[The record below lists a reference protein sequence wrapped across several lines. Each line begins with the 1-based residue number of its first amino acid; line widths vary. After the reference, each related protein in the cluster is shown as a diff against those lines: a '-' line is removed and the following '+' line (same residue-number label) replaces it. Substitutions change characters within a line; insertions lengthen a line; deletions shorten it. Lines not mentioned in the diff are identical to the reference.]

1 MSAVQVNAAVVE
13 NNTIVRAEVLTS
25 AKAVK
30 VKAIPGGKYILSE
43 GEKGF
48 APENITLKRV
58 GKDLHVVLEGAD
70 LEHPA
75 LIITDYYDNAGEL
88 VGKGEDGQWHEYT
101 ATSGEEGDEA
111 AFLMDGESSAVALGA
126 VEFPGAAG
134 LNNLSMAG
142 FMLSPALIALGAL
155 AALGAAT
162 GLGMLVGKH
171 MAEKDNNNGNGNGGD
186 NGNDYDDGSN
196 GGPNIPTS
204 IVVGSV
210 RDQQGNVINPG
221 DHSAEKSPI
230 FTGTGKPGNKIEVT
244 DGGKIIDE
252 LVIGDDGKW
261 TWTPK
266 PPLDDGEYDIVL
278 VERDPITGKPSLPL
292 PGFEM
297 VVDTV
302 APGRAEIED
311 LHDEDGVSI
320 INPPSFEIAGTF
332 NAGEIYTNKNKP
344 TLIGNAEANT
354 FVDVYLNN
362 VKVGEAEVG
371 ADGRWRYTFTNEL
384 ADNRY
389 SFHVVNRDKAGNTG
403 LPSPTL
409 SIIIDTQAPAEP
421 VITAIEDSAGQPI
434 TGGSTPD
441 GEPVFKGTADPS
453 EAGAKIELR
462 DQNDNLLGTA
472 IVGTDGSWEVRVSPA
487 LAEAEYDII
496 AVIIDKAGN
505 KTEMTTP
512 VRLEV
517 DQTAP
522 ELPGE
527 GGVGLPGDVLEGAWD
542 NVEPRTGWIDP
553 TVPTNDPRPE
563 FRGAGLESG
572 DTVYIYDRSETPP
585 LLIGTQVVGTD
596 GTWSFEPTTDMGE
609 GEKRIVIVVRDAANN
624 ESEPSDE
631 FVFEIDLT
639 APADPSPGIGLGQPF
654 EGAWDDQGDQTGWI
668 ADGTVTDDAR
678 PEFKGAGLNPGDIVV
693 IYNGAVAMHS
703 VVVEDDGSWT
713 WTPELPLMNADYSI
727 SIAIR
732 DAAGNESAKTDSLD
746 FTLGAGGRPAVPG
759 IDGIFNDDGD
769 SLIPINNGYHTNDN
783 TPLMKGTGVDGT
795 VIIIRN
801 GPGPDNIVGSAT
813 VTGGAWE
820 WNPDPALDDGTYNL
834 NATARTP
841 AGNESGTTGDRQI
854 IIDTEA
860 PAAPGGIVLWDNVGT
875 TGPVAAGGTTDDS
888 TPQLRGTSPEIGAK
902 VIIKNA
908 AGTTIGTTYVRDDG
922 SWQFDVPELRDGTH
936 SLTAQVEDLAGN
948 LGPASPA
955 FEFVTDTSGVGVS
968 ITGMVG
974 NANDDPLDVTN
985 NGVVNDTTPTLKGTA
1000 TPDSVVSIYIDGEFY
1015 TTTTSDRN
1023 GRWELQIELADG
1035 ERGYVIH
1042 ATVTGS
1048 TDPSNNFNVELDT
1061 TAPDGTFDSITDNVG
1076 NPSATPSMPVA
1087 SGEYTNDRSPVMA
1100 GTAPT
1105 NTIVYIYDDARGL
1118 IGTEVAVNGT
1128 WSLSPGTPLN
1138 DGEYNLRVVFED
1150 AVGNK
1155 SDASDPAWVIIV
1167 DATAPA
1173 EPVLEGIED
1182 SSGQPITGGLTN
1194 EPSPVFKGT
1203 ADPSEEGSLIELRD
1217 QNDRL
1222 IGSGVVQADGSWE
1235 AVVSPALTDGDYA
1248 ITVGI
1253 KDPAGNTVTI
1263 PAPINLEID
1272 QSEPTLPGD
1281 GGVGQPGD
1289 VLEGAWDNVEPRT
1302 GWIDPTVPTND
1313 PRPEFRGAGLEPGDT
1328 VYIYDLSETP
1338 RLLIGTKVVGTD
1350 GTWSFEPTTDM
1361 GEGEKRIVIVVR
1373 DAANNESEPSD
1384 EFVFEID
1391 LTAPADPSP
1400 GIGLGQPFEG
1410 AWDDQ
1415 GDQTGWI
1422 ADGTV
1427 TDDARPEFK
1436 GAGLNEGDIVVIYN
1450 GDVAMHSVIV
1460 RADGTW
1466 TWTPDLPLMNAD
1478 YSISIAIRD
1487 AAGNESAKTDA
1498 LDFTL
1503 GAGGRP
1509 AVPGIDG
1516 IFNDDGDTLI
1526 PINNG
1531 YHTNDNTPLMRGTG
1545 VDGTVIIIRNGPG
1558 PDNIVGSATVTGGAW
1573 EWNPDPAL
1581 DDGTY
1586 NLNATARTPAGN
1598 ESGTTGD
1605 RQIIIDTEAPAAPG
1619 GIVLWDNVGTT
1630 GPVAAGGTTDDSTP
1644 QLRGTS
1650 PEIGAKVI
1658 IKNAAGQTLGTTYV
1672 RDDGTWQYDVPELRD
1687 GTHSLTAQ
1695 VEDQAGNLGPASP
1708 AFEFVTDTSGVGV
1721 SVTQLVGHANAEDL
1735 IVSNNGVVNDDTP
1748 TLKGT
1753 ATPESVV
1760 SIYIDG
1766 EFYTTTTSD
1775 RNGRWELQIELA
1787 DGERGYVIHATV
1799 AGSADPSNN
1808 FNVELDTTAPDGTF
1822 DSITDNVGNPS
1833 ATPSM
1838 PVASGEYTNDRSP
1851 VMAGT
1856 APTGTIVYIYDDV
1869 RGLIG
1874 SEVAVG
1880 GTWSLSP
1887 GTPLNDGEYNLR
1899 VVFED
1904 AVGNKS
1910 RPSTPAWVI
1919 IVDATAPAEPVL
1931 EGIEDSSG
1939 QPITGGLTNEPSPV
1953 FKGTADASE
1962 EGSIIELRDAGGRLI
1977 GSGVVQADG
1986 SWEAVVSPAL
1996 TEGDYAITVGI
2007 KDKAGNTVIIP
2018 APVNLEI
2025 DLSEPELPGG
2035 GEVGMPGNA
2044 LEGAWD
2050 NVDPRTGPISAGDV
2064 TNDPR
2069 PEFHGAGL
2077 EAGHTV
2083 YIYDLSQDPRQLI
2096 GTKVVGTDGTWR
2108 FEPTADMGP
2117 GEHRIAI
2124 IVRDP
2129 ANNESALSDEFVFE
2143 IDTDAPDAPEVI
2155 GIEDSSGNPVTGGA
2169 TNDKKPVIIGT
2180 GNPDDAGSIVEI
2192 RDEDGNVVGTGVVGG
2207 DGGWR
2212 AEVDPELDDG
2222 DYNLVVV
2229 IVDPAG
2235 NETEMEGAPIE
2246 LEIDTEV
2253 PGVPEVIGI
2262 EDTDGN
2268 PLGNVTNVT
2277 NPVIVGT
2284 APPEDAGLV
2293 VEIRKPD
2300 GSVVGSGVVGPD
2312 GGWEAPISP
2321 ALTEGDYEL
2330 IAVIKDP
2337 AGNETEMTGAPIDLE
2352 IDLTPPGEPEVIGIE
2367 DADGNTLGDV
2377 INVTKPVI
2385 VGTADPADEGMLV
2398 EIRDVDGTVLGT
2410 GRVEEDGSWRAP
2422 IDPELE
2428 EREYELVAVIVDP
2441 AGNEAPM
2448 TGAPIELEV
2457 DITVPEAPEVIG
2469 IESVG
2474 AEGGVTP
2481 LAVLELITNK
2491 PDPVIIGTAARS
2503 EAGSRVELRDTEG
2516 NVLGS
2521 GIVTGE
2527 GTWRAPIDP
2536 ALRDGTYELVA
2547 VLIDRANNET
2557 PMRDTINLTIDT
2569 VAPVLP
2575 DGEIG
2580 PGNAFEGAW
2589 DDQGD
2594 RTGWIAESAVTDDA
2608 RPEFRGAGL
2617 DAFVGDFV
2625 VIYNG
2630 DTVLTTVVIQSGG
2643 TWTWTPPADLPNASY
2658 DISIAIRD
2666 KAKNESERSDT
2677 LSFEINNGVAL
2688 PAAPV
2693 VTGMFNN
2700 EGGSD
2705 VAITNGFT
2713 NDTTPAIRGT
2723 GVNGTIVTVYNGTTA
2738 IGSARVVGG
2747 VWEVIPD
2754 PALTEAVYTLTAKAA
2769 NAAGNE
2775 GAASPAISLT
2785 VDTTVPTAP
2794 VITRIENDSGA
2805 EIIGSTTDRDPLFK
2819 GTADASEVGAKIE
2832 LRDASD
2838 NLLGTGY
2845 VRGDGT
2851 WQVLVTP
2858 RLTAN
2863 QSYNIKAVITDKAGN
2878 TTEMASGVNLR
2889 IDAIAPILPPIGEA
2903 GDGGF
2908 VGDRSSHDMA
2918 IYAFIGKLE
2927 KNKVYTSL
2935 GGASFISTG
2944 GVGAVESTSEL
2955 TWNATWNIPDG
2966 WNKGVLRF
2974 SQGSKTEFHFNTDE
2988 QIKFNIN
2995 IPGSPG
3001 RGFLSL
3007 FDGEGAFIERIEI
3020 LSTGTRL
3027 QTVYPPAGGKIGKI
3041 VLEAYSGP
3049 IEMSNLTVSKA
3060 SGMSAVKAGKE
3071 AFDAFSEG
3079 DIFSASKWHDLS
3091 SGLSVYSTA
3100 GASITA
3106 DQQLNLSIS
3115 NTKRVELKVGPA
3127 HYVTFYSDVAINDV
3141 KIQLVTDKN
3150 VMFDTIIGIKEGR
3163 NVLNAKSIEGLVIG
3177 RIIITGNSDVDINID
3192 NLVWGNKPS
3201 TSINKPP
3208 SAIPLPVIS
3217 PNTELLEDFNSYG
3230 HTFLPWEE
3238 AVTIDGHKRY
3248 LRYLSNGLVYE
3259 SNHNPWVADSYKRLD
3274 IRMYD
3279 GPAPTLK
3286 FGTGAST
3293 IKFSA
3298 TTNGGGGGNPQFRI
3312 YDIDGKVITT
3322 RSISGDNSWTSY
3334 TAPTGRV
3341 IGKIEFF
3348 GGGAT
3353 IDNVTWTTP
3362 PAKSRSMAD
3371 AIEDENSLLL
3381 NDEMVQLA
3389 KLGEEQQDE
3398 IIGTEGR
3405 IDILAVQGEDQ
3416 LIDLTRLGE
3425 MVKSV
3430 EVIDLTGSGNNTL
3443 NISLGDILA
3452 QGGTNLFINDD
3463 TTQMM
3468 VKGNEGDVLNLSDLV
3483 EGADSGDWAK
3493 VEGTVQVSGV
3503 RYEVYKHSSL
3513 EAELLVQEGIQ
3524 TNLLNN

>member
-13 NNTIVRAEVLTS
+13 NNTIIKAEVLTRN
-25 AKAVK
+25 KTVRI
-30 VKAIPGGKYILSE
+30 KAIPGGKYILAE
-43 GEKGF
+43 GEQGL
-48 APENITLKRV
+48 APQNITLKRA
-58 GKDLHVVLEGAD
+58 GKDLHVVLDESE

-75 LIITDYYDNAGEL
+75 LIITGYYDNAGEL

-101 ATSGEEGDEA
+101 AASAEEGDEA
-111 AFLMDGESSAVALGA
+111 AFLQDGESSAVVLSA
-126 VEFPGAAG
+126 VKFPGAAG
-134 LNNLSMAG
+134 LNNLTMADSV
-142 FMLSPALIALGAL
+142 MSPALIALGALGAL
-155 AALGAAT
+155 AALGAAI
-162 GLGMLVGKH
+162 GLGVLVDKH
-171 MAEKDNNNGNGNGGD
+171 MLDKDDNGSSNNNGNGNDTVGG
-186 NGNDYDDGSN
+186 GSAYDDGSN

-210 RDQQGNVINPG
+210 RDQQGNVINSG
-221 DHSAEKSPI
+221 DHSAEKSPV

-297 VVDTV
+297 VVDGI
-302 APGRAEIED
+302 APGRAAIDD
-311 LHDEDGVSI
+311 LHDENGVSI
-320 INPPSFEIAGTF
+320 INAPSFEIAGTF
-332 NAGEIYTNKNKP
+332 NAREIYTNKNKP
-344 TLIGNAEANT
+344 TMLGSAEANT
-354 FVDVYLNN
+354 FVEIYLNN
-362 VKVGEAEVG
+362 VKVGEAPVG
-371 ADGRWRYTFTNEL
+371 ADGRWRYPFTDEL

-403 LPSPTL
+403 LPSPAI

-472 IVGTDGSWEVRVSPA
+472 IVGTDGSWVVRVSPA

-527 GGVGLPGDVLEGAWD
+527 GGVGELGDVLEGAWD
-542 NVEPRTGWIDP
+542 DLEPRTGWIDP

-563 FRGAGLESG
+563 FRGAGLEAG
-572 DTVYIYDRSETPP
+572 TTVMIYDMRTVPP
-585 LLIGTQVVGTD
+585 TLIGTKTVDEYGN
-596 GTWSFEPTTDMGE
+596 WAYEPENDLDE
-609 GEKRIVIVVRDAANN
+609 GENRIAIKVRDAANN
-624 ESEPSDE
+624 ESEFSDE

-639 APADPSPGIGLGQPF
+639 P
-654 EGAWDDQGDQTGWI
+654 
-668 ADGTVTDDAR
+668 
-678 PEFKGAGLNPGDIVV
+678 
-693 IYNGAVAMHS
+693 
-703 VVVEDDGSWT
+703 
-713 WTPELPLMNADYSI
+713 
-727 SIAIR
+727 
-732 DAAGNESAKTDSLD
+732 
-746 FTLGAGGRPAVPG
+746 
-759 IDGIFNDDGD
+759 
-769 SLIPINNGYHTNDN
+769 
-783 TPLMKGTGVDGT
+783 
-795 VIIIRN
+795 
-801 GPGPDNIVGSAT
+801 PDN
-813 VTGGAWE
+813 
-820 WNPDPALDDGTYNL
+820 
-834 NATARTP
+834 
-841 AGNESGTTGDRQI
+841 
-854 IIDTEA
+854 
-860 PAAPGGIVLWDNVGT
+860 
-875 TGPVAAGGTTDDS
+875 
-888 TPQLRGTSPEIGAK
+888 
-902 VIIKNA
+902 
-908 AGTTIGTTYVRDDG
+908 
-922 SWQFDVPELRDGTH
+922 
-936 SLTAQVEDLAGN
+936 
-948 LGPASPA
+948 
-955 FEFVTDTSGVGVS
+955 
-968 ITGMVG
+968 
-974 NANDDPLDVTN
+974 
-985 NGVVNDTTPTLKGTA
+985 
-1000 TPDSVVSIYIDGEFY
+1000 
-1015 TTTTSDRN
+1015 
-1023 GRWELQIELADG
+1023 
-1035 ERGYVIH
+1035 
-1042 ATVTGS
+1042 
-1048 TDPSNNFNVELDT
+1048 
-1061 TAPDGTFDSITDNVG
+1061 
-1076 NPSATPSMPVA
+1076 
-1087 SGEYTNDRSPVMA
+1087 
-1100 GTAPT
+1100 
-1105 NTIVYIYDDARGL
+1105 
-1118 IGTEVAVNGT
+1118 
-1128 WSLSPGTPLN
+1128 
-1138 DGEYNLRVVFED
+1138 
-1150 AVGNK
+1150 
-1155 SDASDPAWVIIV
+1155 
-1167 DATAPA
+1167 
-1173 EPVLEGIED
+1173 
-1182 SSGQPITGGLTN
+1182 
-1194 EPSPVFKGT
+1194 
-1203 ADPSEEGSLIELRD
+1203 
-1217 QNDRL
+1217 
-1222 IGSGVVQADGSWE
+1222 
-1235 AVVSPALTDGDYA
+1235 
-1248 ITVGI
+1248 
-1253 KDPAGNTVTI
+1253 
-1263 PAPINLEID
+1263 
-1272 QSEPTLPGD
+1272 
-1281 GGVGQPGD
+1281 
-1289 VLEGAWDNVEPRT
+1289 
-1302 GWIDPTVPTND
+1302 
-1313 PRPEFRGAGLEPGDT
+1313 
-1328 VYIYDLSETP
+1328 
-1338 RLLIGTKVVGTD
+1338 
-1350 GTWSFEPTTDM
+1350 
-1361 GEGEKRIVIVVR
+1361 
-1373 DAANNESEPSD
+1373 
-1384 EFVFEID
+1384 
-1391 LTAPADPSP
+1391 PSP

-1466 TWTPDLPLMNAD
+1466 SWTPDLPLMNAD

-1516 IFNDDGDTLI
+1516 IFNDDGDSLI

-1531 YHTNDNTPLMRGTG
+1531 YHTNDNTPLMKGTG
-1545 VDGTVIIIRNGPG
+1545 VDGTIIIIRNGPG
-1558 PDNIVGSATVTGGAW
+1558 PDNIVGSATVTGGQW

-1581 DDGTY
+1581 RDGTY

-1605 RQIIIDTEAPAAPG
+1605 RQIIIDTLEPAAPG
-1619 GIVLWDNVGTT
+1619 DIVLWDNVGTT

-1658 IKNAAGQTLGTTYV
+1658 IKNAAGATIGTTYV
-1672 RDDGTWQYDVPELRD
+1672 QDDGTWQYDVPELRD

-1695 VEDQAGNLGPASP
+1695 VEDLAGNLGPASP
-1708 AFEFVTDTSGVGV
+1708 AFEFVTDTRGVGV
-1721 SVTQLVGHANAEDL
+1721 SITGMVGNANDDPLDVT
-1735 IVSNNGVVNDDTP
+1735 NNGVINDETP

-1753 ATPESVV
+1753 ATPDSVV
-1760 SIYIDG
+1760 SIYIDNVL
-1766 EFYTTTTSD
+1766 YTTVTSD

-1856 APTGTIVYIYDDV
+1856 APTNTIVYIYDDV

-1874 SEVAVG
+1874 TEVAVN

-1910 RPSTPAWVI
+1910 DASDPAWVI
-1919 IVDATAPAEPVL
+1919 IVDATAPEAPVL

-1953 FKGTADASE
+1953 FKGTADPSE
-1962 EGSIIELRDAGGRLI
+1962 EGSIIELRDQNDRLI

-1986 SWEAVVSPAL
+1986 SWEAIVSPAL
-1996 TEGDYAITVGI
+1996 TDGDYAITVGI
-2007 KDKAGNTVIIP
+2007 KDPAGNTVTIP
-2018 APVNLEI
+2018 APINLEI
-2025 DLSEPELPGG
+2025 DQSEPTLPGD

-2108 FEPTADMGP
+2108 FEPTTDMGP

-2129 ANNESALSDEFVFE
+2129 ANNESALSDEFVFD

-2192 RDEDGNVVGTGVVGG
+2192 RDEDGRVVGTGVVGG

-2212 AEVDPELDDG
+2212 AEVDPELEDG

-2235 NETEMEGAPIE
+2235 NETEMEGPPIE

-2268 PLGNVTNVT
+2268 TLGNVTNVT
-2277 NPVIVGT
+2277 DPVIVGT

-2300 GSVVGSGVVGPD
+2300 GSVVGSGVVGTD
-2312 GGWEAPISP
+2312 GGWEAPIAP

-2330 IAVIKDP
+2330 IAVIVDP

-2385 VGTADPADEGMLV
+2385 VGTADPADQGSRV
-2398 EIRDVDGTVLGT
+2398 EIRDEDDNVLGT
-2410 GRVEEDGSWRAP
+2410 GVVNPDGTWRAP

-2428 EREYELVAVIVDP
+2428 EREYGLVAVIIDP

-2448 TGAPIELEV
+2448 TGAPVELEV
-2457 DITVPEAPEVIG
+2457 DITEPEAPEVIG

-2503 EAGSRVELRDTEG
+2503 EAGSRVELRDTDG

-2521 GIVTGE
+2521 GIVTE
-2527 GTWRAPIDP
+2527 AGTWRAPFDP
-2536 ALRDGTYELVA
+2536 ALDDGTYELVA

-2569 VAPVLP
+2569 TAPVLP
-2575 DGEIG
+2575 ESEIG
-2580 PGNAFEGAW
+2580 LGNAFEGAW

-2594 RTGWIAESAVTDDA
+2594 QTGWIAESAVTDDA
-2608 RPEFRGAGL
+2608 RPEFKGAGL
-2617 DAFVGDFV
+2617 DEFVGDVV

-2630 DTVLTTVVIQSGG
+2630 DTVLMTVTIQPGG
-2643 TWTWTPPADLPNASY
+2643 VWTWTPPADLGNGSY

-2700 EGGSD
+2700 EGSSD

-2723 GVNGTIVTVYNGTTA
+2723 GVNGTIVTVYNGTTV
-2738 IGSARVVGG
+2738 IGTARVEGG
-2747 VWEVIPD
+2747 RWEVIPQ

-2775 GAASPAISLT
+2775 GPASPAVSLT
-2785 VDTTVPTAP
+2785 VDTTAPTVP

-2851 WQVLVTP
+2851 WEVQVSP
-2858 RLTAN
+2858 RLTADRD
-2863 QSYNIKAVITDKAGN
+2863 YNIKAVIIDKAGN
-2878 TTEMASGVNLR
+2878 SAEMASGVDLR
-2889 IDAIAPILPPIGEA
+2889 IDPTSSILPPGGVGELVDI
-2903 GDGGF
+2903 DGGRDAKIGLYTGALENNKIYTTQSGIQF
-2908 VGDRSSHDMA
+2908 V
-2918 IYAFIGKLE
+2918 
-2927 KNKVYTSL
+2927 
-2935 GGASFISTG
+2935 STG
-2944 GVGAVESTSEL
+2944 GSRGPIGTARVNGITEQQMYDYSKQQWITVLGGGGVQAGAL
-2955 TWNATWNIPDG
+2955 Q
-2966 WNKGVLRF
+2966 F
-2974 SQGSKTEFHFNTDE
+2974 SYGSKTEFHFGAQDRVAM
-2988 QIKFNIN
+2988 KFNVPTSGETWVSIFDEN
-2995 IPGSPG
+2995 GS
-3001 RGFLSL
+3001 LVQ
-3007 FDGEGAFIERIEI
+3007 
-3020 LSTGTRL
+3020 RL
-3027 QTVYPPAGGKIGKI
+3027 QLPAGDSVETFSASMGLGIGKI
-3041 VLEAYSGP
+3041 VLEVNTRTVGVVSVSDMKLFEHQILEWSPGGITPEGKSGSELFSAYKKYDKLEAGVVHEFADGLTLQSSVQGEADVDGRLRFNLNTARGDAVTLDVGSAEYVHIKMKMTSYGLIRIFDTNEELLQV
-3049 IEMSNLTVSKA
+3049 IEPSTLETNERFIAPEGKMIGKILISTNGKASNAYAYIDEVTWGELPGANLTPPT
-3060 SGMSAVKAGKE
+3060 
-3071 AFDAFSEG
+3071 
-3079 DIFSASKWHDLS
+3079 DISLPA
-3091 SGLSVYSTA
+3091 
-3100 GASITA
+3100 
-3106 DQQLNLSIS
+3106 
-3115 NTKRVELKVGPA
+3115 GPA
-3127 HYVTFYSDVAINDV
+3127 P
-3141 KIQLVTDKN
+3141 
-3150 VMFDTIIGIKEGR
+3150 G
-3163 NVLNAKSIEGLVIG
+3163 
-3177 RIIITGNSDVDINID
+3177 
-3192 NLVWGNKPS
+3192 
-3201 TSINKPP
+3201 
-3208 SAIPLPVIS
+3208 
-3217 PNTELLEDFNSYG
+3217 TELLE
-3230 HTFLPWEE
+3230 TFKTSGR
-3238 AVTIDGHKRY
+3238 VMSGHKVVYDGVTQYANYFDNGLTLLSRTTQMSG
-3248 LRYLSNGLVYE
+3248 YLSNQSILIYDA
-3259 SNHNPWVADSYKRLD
+3259 WDSIDYR
-3274 IRMYD
+3274 
-3279 GPAPTLK
+3279 ATLL
-3286 FGTGAST
+3286 FGTGATQVSFDALKAHNVLEPSSRRQYKVYDT
-3293 IKFSA
+3293 E
-3298 TTNGGGGGNPQFRI
+3298 GNLLVTRGISMSNNSYVAPA
-3312 YDIDGKVITT
+3312 GKI
-3322 RSISGDNSWTSY
+3322 
-3334 TAPTGRV
+3334 
-3341 IGKIEFF
+3341 IGKIEFIKYE
-3348 GGGAT
+3348 GL
-3353 IDNVTWTTP
+3353 IDNVKWTTP
-3362 PAKSRSMAD
+3362 PVVSTFNTQ
-3371 AIEDENSLLL
+3371 EDDNLLML
-3381 NDEMVQLA
+3381 NDEIVHLSN
-3389 KLGEEQQDE
+3389 LSEGNEGT
-3398 IIGTEGR
+3398 IIGTEER
-3405 IDILAVQGEDQ
+3405 IDILALQGEDQ